1 VGTKIVARQLSI
13 YHVGF
18 KIMVNCEVIEDL
30 SL

>member
-1 VGTKIVARQLSI
+1 VARQLSI